1 MLSIF
6 VLSFIN
12 ILKNE
17 RIYIRQNI
25 KSIFPIRIFK
35 KKGEIIDSQFRIETQ
50 IKILSRNLTFIEIS
64 VIHQ

>member
-50 IKILSRNLTFIEIS
+50 IKILSRNLTFIEKS

>member
-35 KKGEIIDSQFRIETQ
+35 KKGEIIDSQFRIGTQ

>member
-1 MLSIF
+1 MS
-6 VLSFIN
+6 
-12 ILKNE
+12 E
-17 RIYIRQNI
+17 YGIRQNI

-50 IKILSRNLTFIEIS
+50 IKILSRNLTFIEKS